1 MRQWHLKDRSHPSP
15 HQRPLDPMD
24 LARPLDQKDRL
35 DLLHPE
41 YLECLANLEFL
52 DFLAHPLAPMDRLH
66 QSHQSRRQLR
76 LDRPHP
82 SDQKVQLRQWHQLI
96 RRDPRDQSSLEY
108 LVHLSALLRQWL
120 RQHLL
125 PPLRLPGQRG
135 QLLLL
140 DQKDLKV
147 QLTLGVLAHQ
157 WHQLDRPHPL
167 PRLLLWRHQRQLLR
181 LDLKDRSDQMDP

>member
-1 MRQWHLKDRSHPSP
+1 
-15 HQRPLDPMD
+15 MD

-41 YLECLANLEFL
+41 YLEYLANLEFL

-66 QSHQSRRQLR
+66 QSHRLHQSRRQLR
-76 LDRPHP
+76 LGRPHP
-82 SDQKVQLRQWHQLI
+82 SDQKVQLHQQHQLV
-96 RRDPRDQSSLEY
+96 RKDPLDQSSLEY

-157 WHQLDRPHPL
+157 WHQLDRPHQL
-167 PRLLLWRHQRQLLR
+167 RRLLLWRHQRQLHR